1 MISRRDLILFVGG
14 TVTSWPLAAAAQQP
28 TKPVIGFLSDG
39 TPEAYAPGLAGF
51 RRGLLEMGFVEGR
64 NLAIE
69 YRWAQGNYDL
79 LPSLAADLVR
89 RPVAVIATAGTER
102 VTRAAKAATAT
113 IPIVAMVAG
122 DPVKR
127 GLVASVNRPGGNLT
141 VVSLFTSSNNALVG
155 KRVQLAHEL
164 VPKATI
170 VGWLADSN
178 ILDYDDQLHSLLD
191 AVQALGLAAKVAPA
205 AREGDLATAFASLVR
220 QGAGLILPAGPI
232 AADHRAE
239 VVALAQ
245 RASMPMMY
253 EWSDFVR
260 EGGLV
265 SYGTDRTEVRRQ
277 AGIYAG
283 RILKGEKVGDLPVL
297 QAAKFELAIN
307 LKTAKALGI
316 TVPQSLLVSA
326 DEVIE

>member
-1 MISRRDLILFVGG
+1 
-14 TVTSWPLAAAAQQP
+14 
-28 TKPVIGFLSDG
+28 
-39 TPEAYAPGLAGF
+39 
-51 RRGLLEMGFVEGR
+51 
-64 NLAIE
+64 
-69 YRWAQGNYDL
+69 
-79 LPSLAADLVR
+79 LVR